1 MLSCIVEAVATATPW
16 YWHAVGY
23 GGQIVF
29 GSRFYVQWLASE
41 KKRRSVV
48 PVVFWWLSLIGG
60 LLTLAYAIYR
70 LEGPFIMANIGGPPI
85 YARNLWL
92 IHKARRQS
100 AANSSPAAA
109 TTGGTPDGRPGDGPP
124 SVGTGAG

>member
-1 MLSCIVEAVATATPW
+1 MLADLVEAASAATPW
-16 YWHAVGY
+16 YWLAVGY

-41 KKRRSVV
+41 KHKRSVM
-48 PVVFWWLSLIGG
+48 PVMFWWLSLVGAV
-60 LLTLAYAIYR
+60 LTLAYAIYK

-92 IHKARRQS
+92 IHKARN
-100 AANSSPAAA
+100 APPAA
-109 TTGGTPDGRPGDGPP
+109 PVPP
-124 SVGTGAG
+124 AS

>member
-1 MLSCIVEAVATATPW
+1 MLADFVEIVQQGTPW

-29 GSRFYVQWLASE
+29 GSRFYVQWLHSE
-41 KKRRSVV
+41 RHRRSVV
-48 PVVFWWLSLIGG
+48 PVLFWWLSLVGG
-60 LLTLAYAIYR
+60 LLTLAYAIYK

-92 IHKARRQS
+92 IRKARGVPPL
-100 AANSSPAAA
+100 SPP
-109 TTGGTPDGRPGDGPP
+109 TPQAPP
-124 SVGTGAG
+124 VAPAP

>member
-1 MLSCIVEAVATATPW
+1 MLANLVDAAAESTPW

-41 KKRRSVV
+41 RHRRSVM
-48 PVVFWWLSLIGG
+48 PVVFWWLSLLGG

-92 IHKARRQS
+92 IHKARRLP
-100 AANSSPAAA
+100 SPPAS
-109 TTGGTPDGRPGDGPP
+109 PP
-124 SVGTGAG
+124 AP

>member
-1 MLSCIVEAVATATPW
+1 MLACIVEEVVAATPW

-41 KKRRSVV
+41 KHRRSVV
-48 PVVFWWLSLIGG
+48 PVVFWWLSLLGG
-60 LLTLAYAIYR
+60 LLTLAYAIYK

-92 IHKARRQS
+92 IHKARRQPPVAPS
-100 AANSSPAAA
+100 
-109 TTGGTPDGRPGDGPP
+109 PP
-124 SVGTGAG
+124 SASSGEATAPSATAGS

>member
-1 MLSCIVEAVATATPW
+1 MIADFVETVQQATPW

-29 GSRFYVQWLASE
+29 GSRFYVQWVASE
-41 KKRRSVV
+41 KHRKSVM
-48 PVVFWWLSLIGG
+48 PVVFWWLSLVGG

-70 LEGPFIMANIGGPPI
+70 MEGPFIMANIGGPPI

-92 IHKARRQS
+92 IRRS
-100 AANSSPAAA
+100 RRAAA
-109 TTGGTPDGRPGDGPP
+109 LLPPGQGP
-124 SVGTGAG
+124 A